1 MSGWPNILKT
11 CKFLWLDTLVDYCV
25 LEGLIWIYFVQ
36 TRKITS
42 INSET
47 IRVRELRKWQEKDSI
62 TYICNNIIINIVI
75 IICIVSFVHMNLNTK
90 FQPFILYNS

>member
-1 MSGWPNILKT
+1 MSDWPNILKT

-47 IRVRELRKWQEKDSI
+47 TRLRELRILQEKDSVPDRN
-62 TYICNNIIINIVI
+62 TDI
-75 IICIVSFVHMNLNTK
+75 IICIAIFRHINLHTK
-90 FQPFILYNS
+90 FQQFILYNS